1 MMTGSIKCLLIA
13 MMFTFSLISLPST
26 PVLADETN
34 NASTVILSIHVE
46 GNHFVESKTVLA
58 KLQTKVGQQLNRRQ
72 LSHDVRRLYKT
83 GFFSDISFIGSK
95 TTHGIKLIC
104 HVKEFPLIAK
114 ITIKGNEEHSSK
126 DLQLRM
132 KLKPGR
138 IFNPV
143 NRRKDRNALIKGYLK
158 KGFYQVKVTF
168 IPTTL
173 KDGRINLLV
182 QVHEGEVTRISRIHF
197 IGNKKFTGNALRKQ
211 IATKQPDVTTLMT
224 SRDVFDQK
232 RFGADGQMLQQFYMN
247 NGYLDMKI
255 ESSQITVA
263 EDKKSF
269 SLTFSLHEGQPYT
282 VSSLDIQGDLVPD
295 KETLQDLIK
304 LKANKTYIL
313 KDMQTTIAAITARIG
328 DEGYAFATVT
338 PLLNRNID
346 DHTVAITFD
355 IEKGKKV
362 YIERIDITG
371 NEKSVDSVVRRLII
385 QNEGARYSG
394 TQIKTSK
401 ESLSRTRFIDDVRIS
416 HPKGSSPDKVRMKVD
431 ITEKKSGSISGG
443 IGFSQREKVILT
455 AKVADSNLFG
465 KGYQASLNGQ
475 YGRITQDIN
484 ASLTDPFFLGSHV
497 SASINVF
504 KRKTDPLTTVTFRTD
519 SFGGGLGFGFP
530 ITHKLTY
537 GLNYQINS
545 TNLLQVPAN
554 SSLLTLSQQGKQTIG
569 EIIQSLSWDSRD
581 RFTAPTTGHVAAVS
595 FGASGLGGKTRFW
608 ESRVS
613 IKSYFPFGE
622 DHQFVLN
629 PSFGGAIIRPYSK
642 SEVPLFRRFS
652 LGGVGSMR
660 GIDSNGI
667 SLRDPNT
674 NEALGADKQLRA
686 SLNLFFPPP
695 FISSTAGVRGV
706 IFADA
711 GTVWGSVSTTV
722 GNQTLSVSEPFALSR
737 VRYTAGFAIEWLS
750 PVGPVGLIWAFPI
763 KTLPGD
769 QERSFEFVLGGA
781 F

>member
-1 MMTGSIKCLLIA
+1 MTGSIKCLLIT
-13 MMFTFSLISLPST
+13 MMLTLGLICSQASPA
-26 PVLADETN
+26 LADEAN
-34 NASTVILSIHVE
+34 NASDVILSIQVE
-46 GNHFVESKTVLA
+46 GNHFVETKTILA
-58 KLQTKVGQQLNRRQ
+58 KLQVTVGQPLNRRQ

-83 GFFSDISFIGSK
+83 GFFSDIRFIGSK
-95 TTHGIKLIC
+95 TTHGINLIC
-104 HVKEFPLIAK
+104 RVKEFPLIAK

-143 NRRKDRNALIKGYLK
+143 NRRNDRNTLIKGYLK

-182 QVHEGEVTRISRIHF
+182 KIHEGEVTRISRIHI
-197 IGNKKFTGNALRKQ
+197 IGNKDFSDTTLRNQ
-211 IATKQPDVTTLMT
+211 IATKQPDITTMMN

-255 ESSQITVA
+255 ESRQITVA
-263 EDKKSF
+263 DDKKSF

-282 VSSLDIQGDLVPD
+282 ISSIEIQGDLVPD
-295 KETLQDLIK
+295 QQTLKDLIEIE
-304 LKANKTYIL
+304 ATKTYIL
-313 KDMQTTIAAITARIG
+313 SEMQATIAAMTARIG

-338 PLLNRNID
+338 PLLSRNID
-346 DHTVAITFD
+346 DHTVAVTFD
-355 IEKGKKV
+355 IEKGRKV
-362 YIERIDITG
+362 YIERIDISG
-371 NEKSVDSVVRRLII
+371 NEKSVDSIVRRLII

-401 ESLSRTRFIDDVRIS
+401 EALARTRFIDDVRIS
-416 HPKGSSPDKVRMKVD
+416 HPKGSAPDKVRMKVD

-443 IGFSQREKVILT
+443 VGFSQREKVILT
-455 AKVADSNLFG
+455 AKIADSNLFG

-484 ASLTDPFFLGSHV
+484 ASLTDPFFLGSRI
-497 SASINVF
+497 SASINAF
-504 KRKTDPLTTVTFRTD
+504 KRQTDPLTTVTFQTD
-519 SFGGGLGFGFP
+519 SIGGGLGFGIP

-537 GLNYQINS
+537 GINYQINS
-545 TNLLQVPAN
+545 TNLLNVPDF
-554 SSLLTLSQQGKQTIG
+554 SSILTRSQLGKQTIG
-569 EIIQSLSWDSRD
+569 ELIQSLSWDSRN
-581 RFTAPTTGHVAAVS
+581 RFTTPSSGHVATAT

-608 ESRVS
+608 ESS
-613 IKSYFPFGE
+613 ISVKSYFPFGE
-622 DHQFVLN
+622 DDQFVVN
-629 PSFGGAIIRPYSK
+629 PSFGGAIVRPYSK
-642 SEVPLFRRFS
+642 SEVPLFRRYS
-652 LGGVGSMR
+652 LGGIGSMR

-667 SLRDPNT
+667 SLRDPIT
-674 NEALGADKQLRA
+674 KEALGADKQLRA
-686 SLNLFFPPP
+686 SLNIFFPPP
-695 FISSTAGVRGV
+695 FMSSTAGVRGI

-711 GTVWGSVSTTV
+711 GTVWGSVSATV
-722 GNQTLSVSEPFALSR
+722 GNQSLNVSESFSLSR
-737 VRYTAGFAIEWLS
+737 VRYTAGFAVEWVS
-750 PVGPVGLIWAFPI
+750 PVGPIGLVWSFPI